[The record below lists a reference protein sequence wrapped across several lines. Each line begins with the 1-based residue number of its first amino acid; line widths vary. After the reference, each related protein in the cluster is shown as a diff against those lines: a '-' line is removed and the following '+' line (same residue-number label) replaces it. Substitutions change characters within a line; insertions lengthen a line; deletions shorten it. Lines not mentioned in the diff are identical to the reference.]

1 MAETD
6 ECKLVFI
13 LLGPSGSG
21 KTTFGK
27 SSAFTWEHKIMFL
40 STGDELRKRE
50 ILSPWQEPDIQT
62 VKVIF
67 HEVINKTLE
76 AYKVSKTHRILILDC
91 VKDLGDAEY
100 ITLQAKKYGFE
111 ITRAL
116 LMNVT
121 HRELEFRWK
130 QREEPRDILRL
141 GLAISYFHSWRK
153 KFNDVV
159 NYYKK
164 MKVLSL
170 HASNH
175 RQSRDCQM
183 PLESQWSDQ
192 SLDDFFPDKD
202 TIMSDY
208 PVLSCPNSIYFQLID
223 AVKVRN
229 MLAFLLSLL
238 DITRFGFALPASFV
252 HNDDDVTWVANPTR
266 YHVTVKPDGV
276 RFLLVKINEESFLIN
291 RKREIYPC
299 QLESNDLP
307 NNTVLDGELLPSTT
321 FSDIH
326 PKTTS
331 SLKTNVFLSFDVLAL
346 AGEIL
351 WKWPFSERR
360 VALSQLPISKDVGAV
375 LKEASSDGLAT
386 PEKKLEA
393 APKEGFGTEKLAVN
407 VTIKEH
413 YKSTANAIF
422 SCLSS
427 SKNVPYPCD
436 GLVFTPDTP
445 YTFGPDPLLFKWQPE
460 GLIHCDISCIELE
473 NGKRRCVNR
482 LALCSIPSSSEE
494 GSSEIRLFDR
504 IMECQWNQKLS
515 AWEPLFL
522 RHDKPA
528 PNSDDTIDWLE
539 KICQDPYPIGR
550 LVTHLT
556 QIIDDDKMKK
566 DENSAANPPN
576 KRHPLI
582 HPTMSYSF
590 DELYSL
596 VNQLV
601 LLNEVEKN
609 IESTTSLEIFNYHSS
624 SSPSN
629 PNVQLCRGLVLH
641 PESKTVVT
649 KPFVRFFE
657 GMHKP
662 HAHTNP

>member
-192 SLDDFFPDKD
+192 SLDDFF
-202 TIMSDY
+202 
-208 PVLSCPNSIYFQLID
+208 L
-223 AVKVRN
+223 
-229 MLAFLLSLL
+229 
-238 DITRFGFALPASFV
+238 TR
-252 HNDDDVTWVANPTR
+252 
-266 YHVTVKPDGV
+266 
-276 RFLLVKINEESFLIN
+276 
-291 RKREIYPC
+291 
-299 QLESNDLP
+299 
-307 NNTVLDGELLPSTT
+307 
-321 FSDIH
+321 
-326 PKTTS
+326 
-331 SLKTNVFLSFDVLAL
+331 
-346 AGEIL
+346 
-351 WKWPFSERR
+351 
-360 VALSQLPISKDVGAV
+360 
-375 LKEASSDGLAT
+375 
-386 PEKKLEA
+386 
-393 APKEGFGTEKLAVN
+393 
-407 VTIKEH
+407 
-413 YKSTANAIF
+413 
-422 SCLSS
+422 
-427 SKNVPYPCD
+427 
-436 GLVFTPDTP
+436 
-445 YTFGPDPLLFKWQPE
+445 
-460 GLIHCDISCIELE
+460 
-473 NGKRRCVNR
+473 
-482 LALCSIPSSSEE
+482 IP
-494 GSSEIRLFDR
+494 
-504 IMECQWNQKLS
+504 
-515 AWEPLFL
+515 
-522 RHDKPA
+522 
-528 PNSDDTIDWLE
+528 
-539 KICQDPYPIGR
+539 
-550 LVTHLT
+550 
-556 QIIDDDKMKK
+556 
-566 DENSAANPPN
+566 
-576 KRHPLI
+576 
-582 HPTMSYSF
+582 
-590 DELYSL
+590 
-596 VNQLV
+596 
-601 LLNEVEKN
+601 
-609 IESTTSLEIFNYHSS
+609 
-624 SSPSN
+624 
-629 PNVQLCRGLVLH
+629 
-641 PESKTVVT
+641 
-649 KPFVRFFE
+649 
-657 GMHKP
+657 
-662 HAHTNP
+662 

>member
-1 MAETD
+1 MALTD
-6 ECKLVFI
+6 ECKLLLI

-21 KTTFGK
+21 KTRLGK
-27 SSAFTWEHKIMFL
+27 QSVLGSEDKTMFL
-40 STGDELRKRE
+40 STGEELRKRE
-50 ILSPWQEPDIQT
+50 ILSPWQEPDMET
-62 VKVIF
+62 VKLIC
-67 HEVINKTLE
+67 HEMINKTLE
-76 AYKVSKTHRILILDC
+76 AFKDSKTHRVLILDC

-111 ITRAL
+111 IFRAL
-116 LMNVT
+116 LMNVNPG
-121 HRELEFRWK
+121 ELEYRWK
-130 QREEPRDILRL
+130 QRGEPRDSLRL
-141 GLAISYFHSWRK
+141 GSAIAYFHSWRK

-164 MKVLSL
+164 MKVLSPW
-170 HASNH
+170 SN
-175 RQSRDCQM
+175 
-183 PLESQWSDQ
+183 Q
-192 SLDDFFPDKD
+192 SLDDIFHDRD

-208 PVLSCPNSIYFQLID
+208 PVLSCSNSVFFQLID

-229 MLAFLLSLL
+229 MLTFLLSLL
-238 DITRFGFALPASFV
+238 DITRFDFALPASFV

-266 YHVTVKPDGV
+266 YHVTVKSDGV

-291 RKREIYPC
+291 RKKEIYPC

-307 NNTVLDGELLPSTT
+307 NNTVLDGELLPSTS

-326 PKTTS
+326 PKTTT
-331 SLKTNVFLSFDVLAL
+331 SLKTNVFLSFDVLVL

-360 VALSQLPISKDVGAV
+360 VALSQLPITKDVGAV
-375 LKEASSDGLAT
+375 MEEASSDGVAT
-386 PEKKLEA
+386 SQKKSEA
-393 APKEGFGTEKLAVN
+393 APKNDFGTEKLAVK

-413 YKSTANAIF
+413 YKSTADAIF
-422 SCLSS
+422 FCLSS

-482 LALCSIPSSSEE
+482 LALCSIPSNSEE
-494 GSSEIRLFDR
+494 GSSEIKLFGR
-504 IMECQWNQKLS
+504 IMECQWNKKMS

-556 QIIDDDKMKK
+556 RIIDDDKMKK

-629 PNVQLCRGLVLH
+629 PNVQICRGLVLH

-657 GMHKP
+657 GMYKP
-662 HAHTNP
+662 HAHTKP